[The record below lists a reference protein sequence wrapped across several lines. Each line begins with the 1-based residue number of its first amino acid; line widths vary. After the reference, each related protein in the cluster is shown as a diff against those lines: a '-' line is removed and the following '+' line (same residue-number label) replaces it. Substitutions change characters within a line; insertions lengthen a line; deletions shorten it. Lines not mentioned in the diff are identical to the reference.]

1 MVETSSPS
9 RWGCR
14 SSGRRQRSEAGARIP
29 RVEGRCRNV
38 ARAITTHRFGLWAV
52 LEAGWI
58 TAHPEVHRARS
69 ASHGPEDLL
78 NRPCALAH
86 RLVEIRGPPI
96 RRSRLSS
103 PVVYHLGIRLELRR
117 NCFRHFKGDLK

>member
-9 RWGCR
+9 PWGCR
-14 SSGRRQRSEAGARIP
+14 SSGRRQEAGVKIP

-52 LEAGWI
+52 LVAGWI

-86 RLVEIRGPPI
+86 PLVEIPGEAWI
-96 RRSRLSS
+96 RDSFRS
-103 PVVYHLGIRLELRR
+103 P
-117 NCFRHFKGDLK
+117 